1 MLLSIVK
8 KAKFLFI
15 LFVLL
20 TLTTFNLNL
29 SNFIIPLFQIKEVHL
44 NNTKYFQEEIKFD
57 VYENLLK
64 KNLFFLDKINIKNK
78 ILLSKWVE
86 EVKFKKQFPNKLF
99 IEIKEYYPIAYF
111 RDNNNFTY
119 LSNNFEIISSNKN
132 LIDSNLVKVSSY
144 VGIVNFKNLFQEL
157 VQFKNILFKITEAQM
172 IAPKRWN
179 LLLNNDVLVKLGY
192 EDKLEQFKILEK
204 IIENK
209 ENSIIDLRNSNKI
222 YITYKND

>member
-29 SNFIIPLFQIKEVHL
+29 SNFNIPLFQIKEVHF

-111 RDNNNFTY
+111 RDNSNFTY

>member
-20 TLTTFNLNL
+20 TLTTFNFNL
-29 SNFIIPLFQIKEVHL
+29 SNFNIPLFQIKEVHF

-57 VYENLLK
+57 IYEKLLK

-111 RDNNNFTY
+111 RDNNNFIY
-119 LSNNFEIISSNKN
+119 LSNNFKIISSNKN

-157 VQFKNILFKITEAQM
+157 AQFKNILFKIKEVQM

-192 EDKLEQFKILEK
+192 EDKLGQFKILEK

-209 ENSIIDLRNSNKI
+209 ENFIIDLRNINKI
-222 YITYKND
+222 YITNNND